1 MHYVAGIGGANID
14 IHGRA
19 DGPVLL
25 RDSNPGTLHLT
36 MGGVMRNVLENLA
49 RLGVAVKPASV
60 IGDDLYGSLLKSGCE
75 ALGMDTQWLRTHPGK
90 HSSSYISIMDDEGD
104 MLIAMS
110 DMHILKELDGSFVAE
125 CLSML
130 EQAELVVC
138 DGNLSPAA
146 LEYLTT
152 HCSRPLFLDPV
163 STAWAHALEPMIG
176 RFHTIKPNRLEME
189 VLAGMR
195 IRCLQD
201 LEEAADRVMARGVER
216 VFVSLGKDGIFYKGA
231 NGSCLKKAQ
240 GFSGLVNATGAGDAT
255 MAGIV
260 YATLQGQNESETL
273 DTALAAGLVAISSPD
288 TISAQ
293 MGVDLLTEMKK
304 EYLS

>member
-60 IGDDLYGSLLKSGCE
+60 VGDDLYGSLLKSGCQ
-75 ALGMDTQWLRTHPGK
+75 ALGMDTEWLRTRPGK

-104 MLIAMS
+104 MLVAMS
-110 DMHILKELDGSFVAE
+110 DMHILKELDGSFVEE
-125 CLSML
+125 CLPML
-130 EQAELVVC
+130 NEADLVVC

-146 LEYLTT
+146 LEYLTA

-163 STAWAHALEPMIG
+163 STAWARTLEPMIG
-176 RFHTIKPNRLEME
+176 SFHTIKPNRLEME
-189 VLAGMR
+189 VLAGMS
-195 IRCLQD
+195 IRTRED
-201 LEEAADRVMARGVER
+201 LEEAADRVIARGVKR
-216 VFVSLGKDGIFYKGA
+216 VFVSLGKDGIFYKGS
-231 NGSCLKKAQ
+231 GSSLMKKAQ
-240 GFSGLVNATGAGDAT
+240 GFNGLVNATGAGDAT

-260 YATLQGQNESETL
+260 YATLQDQNETDTL
-273 DTALAAGLVAISSPD
+273 DTALAAGLVAIASPD

-293 MGVDLLTEMKK
+293 MDTDHLTEMKK
-304 EYLS
+304 EFLA